1 MEERI
6 RRMLLDFQKNELT
19 EHLVY
24 KNLAKRTKGK
34 NREILERISDDELK
48 HHRIWKRHTGEEVKP
63 DRFKI
68 FLYGLAARIFGL
80 TFAIK
85 LMENAEIEAEKNY
98 AEIEGIVPRASE
110 ILEEETTHE
119 NLLISMIEEEK
130 IGYISSMVLGLNDA
144 LVELTGTLAGLTFAL
159 QNTRVVGLAGFITG
173 IAASLSMAASEY
185 LSQKSEEGKN
195 PLKSAFYT
203 GVAYILTVVVLVLPY
218 FIFRSYYLALGVTI
232 SAVFFVV
239 LFFTFFVSVV
249 KDQPF
254 RGLFL
259 EMISI
264 SIGVAVI
271 SFIIGLATRKILGIE
286 V

>member
-34 NREILERISDDELK
+34 NREILKRISDDELK

-63 DRFKI
+63 NRFKI
-68 FLYGLAARIFGL
+68 FLYGLMARIFGL

>member
-1 MEERI
+1 M
-6 RRMLLDFQKNELT
+6 
-19 EHLVY
+19 
-24 KNLAKRTKGK
+24 
-34 NREILERISDDELK
+34 
-48 HHRIWKRHTGEEVKP
+48 
-63 DRFKI
+63 
-68 FLYGLAARIFGL
+68 ARIFGL

-85 LMENAEIEAEKNY
+85 LMENGEIEAEMSY
-98 AEIEGIVPRASE
+98 SEIEGVVPRASE

-185 LSQKSEEGKN
+185 LSRKSEEGKN

-203 GVAYILTVVVLVLPY
+203 GVAYILTVVILVLPY
-218 FIFRSYYLALGVTI
+218 FIFKSYYLALGITI
-232 SAVFFVV
+232 SAVFLVV
-239 LFFTFFVSVV
+239 LIFIFFVSVF
-249 KDQPF
+249 KDRPF
-254 RGLFL
+254 RSLFL
-259 EMISI
+259 EMIAI

-271 SFIIGLATRKILGIE
+271 SFIIGLATRKVLSIE

>member
-6 RRMLLDFQKNELT
+6 RRLLLDFQKNELT

-34 NREILERISDDELK
+34 NREILERISNDELK
-48 HHRIWKRHTGEEVKP
+48 HYRIWKRHTGEDVKP

-68 FLYGLAARIFGL
+68 FLYGLMARIFGL

-85 LMENAEIEAEKNY
+85 LMENGEVEAEKNY
-98 AEIEGIVPRASE
+98 SEIEGVVPRAGE

-130 IGYISSMVLGLNDA
+130 ISYISSMVLGLNDA

-203 GVAYILTVVVLVLPY
+203 GVAYILTVVILVLPY
-218 FIFRSYYLALGVTI
+218 FIFKSYYLALGVTI

-239 LFFTFFVSVV
+239 LIFTFFVSVV
-249 KDQPF
+249 KDRPF
-254 RGLFL
+254 RGLFF
-259 EMISI
+259 EMIAI

>member
-6 RRMLLDFQKNELT
+6 RRLLLDFQKNELT

-34 NREILERISDDELK
+34 NREILERISNDELK
-48 HHRIWKRHTGEEVKP
+48 HYRIWKRHTGEDVKP

-68 FLYGLAARIFGL
+68 FLYGLMARIFGL

-85 LMENAEIEAEKNY
+85 LMENGEVEAEKNY
-98 AEIEGIVPRASE
+98 SEIEGVVPRAGE

-130 IGYISSMVLGLNDA
+130 ISYISSMVLGLNDA

-195 PLKSAFYT
+195 PLKS
-203 GVAYILTVVVLVLPY
+203 
-218 FIFRSYYLALGVTI
+218 
-232 SAVFFVV
+232 
-239 LFFTFFVSVV
+239 
-249 KDQPF
+249 
-254 RGLFL
+254 
-259 EMISI
+259 
-264 SIGVAVI
+264 
-271 SFIIGLATRKILGIE
+271 
-286 V
+286 

>member
-6 RRMLLDFQKNELT
+6 RRLLLDFQKNELT

-34 NREILERISDDELK
+34 NREILERISNDELK
-48 HHRIWKRHTGEEVKP
+48 HYRIWKRHTGEDVKP

-68 FLYGLAARIFGL
+68 FLYGLMARIFGL

-85 LMENAEIEAEKNY
+85 LMENGEVEAEKNY
-98 AEIEGIVPRASE
+98 SEIEGVVPRAGE

-130 IGYISSMVLGLNDA
+130 ISYISSMVLGLNDA

-203 GVAYILTVVVLVLPY
+203 GVAYILTVVILVLPY
-218 FIFRSYYLALGVTI
+218 FIFKSYYLALGVTI

-239 LFFTFFVSVV
+239 LIFTFFVSVV
-249 KDQPF
+249 KDRPF
-254 RGLFL
+254 RSLFL
-259 EMISI
+259 EMIAI

-271 SFIIGLATRKILGIE
+271 SFIIGLATRKVLGIE

>member
-6 RRMLLDFQKNELT
+6 RRLLLYFQKNELT

-24 KNLAKRTKGK
+24 KNLTKRTKGK
-34 NREILERISDDELK
+34 NREILERISKDELK
-48 HHRIWKRHTGEEVKP
+48 HYRIWKRHTGEDVKP
-63 DRFKI
+63 DVLKVS
-68 FLYGLAARIFGL
+68 LYRLMARIFGL

-85 LMENAEIEAEKNY
+85 LMENGEIEAEKNY
-98 AEIEGIVPRASE
+98 SEIEGVVPRASE

-185 LSQKSEEGKN
+185 LSRKSEEGKN

-203 GVAYILTVVVLVLPY
+203 GVAYILTVVILVLPY
-218 FIFRSYYLALGVTI
+218 FIFKSYYLALGITI
-232 SAVFFVV
+232 SAVFLVV
-239 LFFTFFVSVV
+239 LIFTFFVSVV
-249 KDQPF
+249 KDRPF

-259 EMISI
+259 EMIAI

-271 SFIIGLATRKILGIE
+271 SFIIGLATRKVLGIE

>member
-6 RRMLLDFQKNELT
+6 RRLLLDFQKNELT

-34 NREILERISDDELK
+34 NREILERISNDELK
-48 HHRIWKRHTGEEVKP
+48 HYRIWKRHTGEDVKP

-68 FLYGLAARIFGL
+68 FLYGLMARIFGL

-85 LMENAEIEAEKNY
+85 LMENGEVEAEKNY
-98 AEIEGIVPRASE
+98 SEIEGVVPRAGE

-130 IGYISSMVLGLNDA
+130 ISYISSMVLGLNDA

-203 GVAYILTVVVLVLPY
+203 GVAYILTVVILVFPY
-218 FIFRSYYLALGVTI
+218 FIFKSYYLALGVTI

-239 LFFTFFVSVV
+239 LIFTFFVSVV
-249 KDQPF
+249 KDRPF
-254 RGLFL
+254 RGLFF
-259 EMISI
+259 EMIAI

>member
-48 HHRIWKRHTGEEVKP
+48 HHRIWKKHTGEEVKP
-63 DRFKI
+63 NRFKI
-68 FLYGLAARIFGL
+68 FLYGLMARIFGL